1 MAAGGAATNAA
12 QRGVLGFRDLHHT
25 PARPLPATTAPKLVL
40 EDKVQSSQFDPLR
53 PDLREA
59 AETLEQA
66 LTEACGSKSAHE
78 ADTGEL
84 IRVEEMLALA
94 GDAARRAIS
103 IRRKAREE
111 AKSSSAAPENIGGQ
125 IGDQPVAVTHRL
137 FDDARGVRWD
147 VWAVYP
153 EVRPSQLS
161 ALPATFQAGWLVF
174 ESTSEKR
181 RLSPIPTNWQ
191 SLPPGDLERLCERA
205 ETASRR
211 ARGGP
216 SGRSE
221 DAPPRTE

>member
-1 MAAGGAATNAA
+1 
-12 QRGVLGFRDLHHT
+12 
-25 PARPLPATTAPKLVL
+25 
-40 EDKVQSSQFDPLR
+40 VQSSQFDPLR

-66 LTEACGSKSAHE
+66 LTEACGSKSAHD

-94 GDAARRAIS
+94 GEAARRAIS
-103 IRRKAREE
+103 IRRKAREDAE
-111 AKSSSAAPENIGGQ
+111 LAGASPGTTGAPIA
-125 IGDQPVAVTHRL
+125 DQPVPVAHRL

-153 EVRPSQLS
+153 EARPSQLS
-161 ALPATFQAGWLVF
+161 ALPATFKTGWLVF
-174 ESTSEKR
+174 ESISEKR

-191 SLPPGDLERLCERA
+191 SLPPGELERLCERA

-211 ARGGP
+211 ARGTPGGRGEDVP
-216 SGRSE
+216 PRSE
-221 DAPPRTE
+221 